1 MAWDRVTGKPLHNA
15 IVWHDSRTAD
25 IVSKKKD
32 EMKDE
37 GTEALRQRSGLP
49 INTYFSAVKM
59 RWLLENVDAVKEASE
74 STDNRLCL
82 STIDTWLIAVS
93 ILPSISILHSSI
105 CFNLYISLC
114 VETLWSGQRGD

>member
-25 IVSKKKD
+25 IVSRKKD
-32 EMKDE
+32 ELKDE
-37 GTEALRQRSGLP
+37 GTEALRQTSGLP

-74 STDNRLCL
+74 SADNRLCL

-93 ILPSISILHSSI
+93 ILCLPSPT
-105 CFNLYISLC
+105 CNNLNNLFC
-114 VETLWSGQRGD
+114 VETLWS